1 MPDKELDRVLNND
14 KEWRRYLLE
23 ELKEIRKE
31 QRDMIVTMTTLKVK
45 LGVISAVFGLLG
57 GYITKKLGV

>member
-1 MPDKELDRVLNND
+1 MQEKEIDRVLSND

-23 ELKEIRKE
+23 ELKEIKKE
-31 QRDMIVTMTTLKVK
+31 QREMVITMTTLKVK
-45 LGVISAVFGLLG
+45 LGIISAVFGILG